1 MNRFFLE
8 VMNLAFS
15 KIEAT
20 AHGLS
25 GEHLFKGATDGDQ
38 NIFEIPEY
46 QRPYVWKKD
55 NWEALFSDLTDNE
68 AGYFVGAI
76 ICADK
81 PSTTKAAY
89 TRCDVVDGQQRL
101 TTLSIFLAAIY
112 NELETRRKILKE
124 TLDTEF
130 DDFWDE
136 HSARFSQIK
145 RSLTVKTSD
154 GKFRTRVLPQ
164 NEDNL
169 NDYFNILIESG
180 LIKEAT
186 LDYNRPIGKKDGRHL
201 IPRAYEYFKKSVS
214 EYAEGDNGQYKNNVT
229 EQVNRIVEI
238 LSKVNSSV
246 LVKIKADSHSSA
258 NTLFEALNNRGVPL
272 TITDLVKSQ
281 LFAALKEKHLGNFEK
296 YSNVWE
302 EEIWQRVFVKDG
314 KEIPGGEQER
324 FFRHSYNAFRTD
336 WIKNYSSASFAI
348 GKRANLYESYDK
360 MIGLDS
366 LRVFEQIK
374 ECAKIYPR
382 LQGEEATGLSTSLHE
397 AYKDLGRIN
406 GATSY
411 TLLLYLVKNRKSL
424 HLMNEDFEKICRLLI
439 SFFVRR
445 SFTDDPP
452 ANKLDSIFIDYIDE
466 IEKNHYIGDTIREEL
481 AIWLKSK
488 YGADAN
494 DEKFKSRLREDVY
507 DPKGPNSA
515 IRFVLIK
522 LAENHLKKEAPHF
535 WKKDTSG
542 KHKKEVYSWS
552 IEHIMPQKL
561 STEWKKILAGDDAE
575 VVEKIRTNNVNKLG
589 NLTLTPYNSEL
600 SNRPFKDK
608 KAAYSESPLNS
619 GLNSYICQQN
629 DAEWGAKQI
638 QTRTELLIEEILKV
652 FKW

>member
-1 MNRFFLE
+1 
-8 VMNLAFS
+8 MNLAVS
-15 KIEAT
+15 TITAM

-25 GEHLFKGATDGDQ
+25 GEHLFKGATDGGQ
-38 NIFEIPEY
+38 NVFEIPEY

-55 NWEALFSDLTDNE
+55 NWEALFSDLTDND

-81 PSTTKAAY
+81 SSTTTAY
-89 TRCDVVDGQQRL
+89 TRYDVVDGQQRL

-124 TLDTEF
+124 KLDTEF

-180 LIKEAT
+180 LIKEVT

-201 IPRAYEYFKKSVS
+201 IPRAYEYFKKSVA
-214 EYAEGDNGQYKNNVT
+214 EYAEGDKGQYKNNMT
-229 EQVNRIVEI
+229 EQVTKIMEI
-238 LSKVNSSV
+238 LSKINSSV
-246 LVKIKADSHSSA
+246 LVMIKADSHSSA
-258 NTLFEALNNRGVPL
+258 NTLFEALNNRGEPL
-272 TITDLVKSQ
+272 TITDLVKNR
-281 LFAALKEKHLGNFEK
+281 LFSNLKEKHTSNFEK
-296 YSNVWE
+296 YRSYWE
-302 EEIWQRVFVKDG
+302 EEIWKKVFISDE

-336 WIKNYSSASFAI
+336 WIKDYPSESFAI

-360 MIGLDS
+360 MISLDS
-366 LRVFEQIK
+366 LRVFEQIR

-382 LQGEEATGLSTSLHE
+382 LQGEEAIGLSTSLHE
-397 AYKDLGRIN
+397 AYNDLGRIN

-424 HLMNEDFEKICRLLI
+424 NLTDKDFEKICRLLI

-452 ANKLDSIFIDYIDE
+452 ANRLDAIFIGYIDE
-466 IEKNHYIGDTIREEL
+466 IERNNYIGDTICEKL
-481 AIWLKSK
+481 AIWLKEE
-488 YGADAN
+488 YMADAN
-494 DEKFKSRLREDVY
+494 DEKFKAQLRGDVY
-507 DPKGPNSA
+507 DKKGTNSA
-515 IRFVLIK
+515 IRFVLVK
-522 LAENHLKKEAPHF
+522 LAESYLGKINVDF
-535 WKKDTSG
+535 WEKARTD
-542 KHKKEVYSWS
+542 KHKKEVYIWS
-552 IEHIMPQKL
+552 IEHIMPQTL
-561 STEWKKILAGDDAE
+561 STEWKKRLASADSEAA
-575 VVEKIRTNNVNKLG
+575 EKICADNVNKLG
-589 NLTLTPYNSEL
+589 NLTLTTYNAEL
-600 SNRPFKDK
+600 SNRLFFHKQNTKAVGYKDDILAK
-608 KAAYSESPLNS
+608 
-619 GLNSYICQQN
+619 GLNSYVCQQE
-629 DAEWGAKQI
+629 EWGAPQI